1 MSMTGVGEPPMCS
14 DWCHICNVSTLD
26 IHSVGTQLK
35 LLLAPQEC
43 KWDQLCVQV
52 CKCEQQLEV
61 VGLPV
66 PCASATTTGR
76 VYVAHELSVLSSH
89 DLEIRH

>member
-1 MSMTGVGEPPMCS
+1 MSVTGVGEPPMCS

-66 PCASATTTGR
+66 LQPLVQPLVQPLAVSR
-76 VYVAHELSVLSSH
+76 LHMN
-89 DLEIRH
+89 